1 MGRRLQPGIGPIFE
15 FLTVKSIGAQDN
27 MSREDRSRPTRQP
40 AGESLSTGNHSAAD
54 TIALLPDEQVDS
66 DVTHSTPASPT
77 RSRWVAPAAL
87 VIAVFAIGIAVWS
100 LVRLPGE
107 SDNVQQS
114 AVDNA
119 RLSPDDAKAR
129 ACVAFDTVRKAVSMQ
144 TNADLGPDPVA
155 REAVAANARLAT
167 LAGGEYLLSRLD
179 PGLPLEL
186 ADALRSFANNL
197 QDVGMY
203 QLAGVPNTDPILTAK
218 MSDAQSASQQLT
230 DMCK

>member
-1 MGRRLQPGIGPIFE
+1 
-15 FLTVKSIGAQDN
+15 
-27 MSREDRSRPTRQP
+27 
-40 AGESLSTGNHSAAD
+40 
-54 TIALLPDEQVDS
+54 
-66 DVTHSTPASPT
+66 
-77 RSRWVAPAAL
+77 
-87 VIAVFAIGIAVWS
+87 
-100 LVRLPGE
+100 
-107 SDNVQQS
+107 
-114 AVDNA
+114 
-119 RLSPDDAKAR
+119 
-129 ACVAFDTVRKAVSMQ
+129 MQ

-155 REAVAANARLAT
+155 RQAVAANARLAT